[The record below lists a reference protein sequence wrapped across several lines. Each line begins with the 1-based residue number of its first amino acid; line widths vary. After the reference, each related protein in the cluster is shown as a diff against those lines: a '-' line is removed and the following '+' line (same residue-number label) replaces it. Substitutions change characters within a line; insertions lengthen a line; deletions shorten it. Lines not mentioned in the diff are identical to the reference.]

1 MYAHINY
8 HTKLSKLIKKVD
20 KTKNETKYLK
30 RKKKILQNWLPDTQI
45 RGIPLLHEAL
55 TGKKLVLLEGL
66 SLFKIFVF
74 QIARKE

>member
-30 RKKKILQNWLPDTQI
+30 RKKKNPS
-45 RGIPLLHEAL
+45 
-55 TGKKLVLLEGL
+55 KL
-66 SLFKIFVF
+66 
-74 QIARKE
+74 IA

>member
-30 RKKKILQNWLPDTQI
+30 RKKK
-45 RGIPLLHEAL
+45 
-55 TGKKLVLLEGL
+55 
-66 SLFKIFVF
+66 SFKIDCMTPIYGVF
-74 QIARKE
+74 LFFMKP